1 MEQAVAV
8 VENQQA
14 HEAPRAV
21 GHFVV
26 EVIRDGRVITRREGR
41 NTVTAVGMAL
51 LANRSFGDEVAGT
64 SNRRIRFMQLGKGGT
79 AASSAQT
86 NVRTQIA
93 SGTLAG
99 RQTVVSVAMSGTRTA
114 KWEHTWTANEFA
126 ANGIREVGLFNTKTT
141 TAGAD
146 FGTMFAR
153 FVFTT
158 VNKTVSDTLKITWT
172 LKVQ

>member
-1 MEQAVAV
+1 MEATQV
-8 VENQQA
+8 VEKVQA
-14 HEAPRAV
+14 HEAPQAV
-21 GHFVV
+21 GHYVV
-26 EVIRDGRVITRREGR
+26 QVIRDGRVIERREGR
-41 NTVTAVGMAL
+41 NTVTAVGMQL
-51 LANRSFGDEVAGT
+51 LANRAFADETAGT

-86 NVRTQIA
+86 NVQTEV
-93 SGTLAG
+93 SPSTLAG
-99 RQTVVSVAMSGTRTA
+99 RQTVVSVAMSGNRTA
-114 KWEHTWTANEFA
+114 KWERTWTAGEFA

-158 VNKTVSDTLKITWT
+158 VNKTGADTLKITWT